1 MPSNTTL
8 SMDKTKT
15 LQAGL
20 SEGEQQTLEMMKDV
34 SADRMTVDAFHSSLI
49 TIYVLGF
56 LQILPSSLSVIAS
69 IALVENVVS
78 GVDYPTSES
87 VFVIASAFAINS
99 ATRVLVS
106 KTFGSLSD
114 YLGRKPL
121 CVWSC
126 FIWIVSRSFLVSAT
140 SESAIYISAFF
151 YGLDVYG
158 PVGQAWIGD
167 LVHDEERGKA
177 YGLLAGLSFG
187 VGFVIGL
194 PVGGIITQTKGPKM
208 SLYVGLAM
216 QAVVM
221 FAVAVVPISDTL
233 GVKSLTVGDAD
244 DIARNASES
253 MSVGGDTD
261 RGDDARIKNGPEA
274 SVIGGKRGLPPDM
287 GAFLYD
293 NSLVPVLNLWDENN
307 IICLASE
314 NPWDFFCYFWAQASQ
329 QSLQNTFLLFV
340 QAAYRFDD
348 TQAGIS
354 LAFVAITVGVF
365 SPVQLNFFQERGV
378 VFWAM
383 VIQLLASIFFCISGL
398 PEKELGGLHVCVALG
413 IVGMFGISFG
423 GTWIPAYPSVI
434 TKQYDVTKKGEVLGT
449 LTLIAELA
457 NVAAYP
463 VGILLSYTLSNKA
476 PMRWPGA
483 VWLLSGSFL
492 LVAIVTH
499 YVTMGSKASRL
510 VWMGARNR
518 MEGAGVDGN
527 ATAGDESRI
536 KSVERNPM
544 VHQDSVGMIQL

>member
-1 MPSNTTL
+1 
-8 SMDKTKT
+8 MDKTKS
-15 LQAGL
+15 LKA
-20 SEGEQQTLEMMKDV
+20 EGEQHTPEIMKDV

-78 GVDYPTSES
+78 GVNYPTSES

-187 VGFVIGL
+187 LGFVIGL
-194 PVGGIITQTKGPKM
+194 PIGGYITQTKGPKV
-208 SLYVGLAM
+208 SLYIGMAM

-221 FAVAVVPISDTL
+221 CAVAVVPISDTL
-233 GVKSLTVGDAD
+233 GLKSRIVGDAGDDDDAD
-244 DIARNASES
+244 DIARNASKS

-261 RGDDARIKNGPEA
+261 RGDDARIKKEAEA
-274 SVIGGKRGLPPDM
+274 SVICGKRGLPPDM

-293 NSLVPVLNLWDENN
+293 NSLLPVLNLWDENN
-307 IICLASE
+307 IIFLASE
-314 NPWDFFCYFWAQASQ
+314 NPWDFFSYFWAQASQ

-340 QAAYRFDD
+340 AAAYRFND

-354 LAFVAITVGVF
+354 LAFVAITVGLF

-398 PEKELGGLHVCVALG
+398 PEKEVGGLHVCVALG
-413 IVGMFGISFG
+413 IVGMFGISLEG
-423 GTWIPAYPSVI
+423 RGSLHILQSSPSSTI
-434 TKQYDVTKKGEVLGT
+434 
-449 LTLIAELA
+449 
-457 NVAAYP
+457 
-463 VGILLSYTLSNKA
+463 
-476 PMRWPGA
+476 
-483 VWLLSGSFL
+483 
-492 LVAIVTH
+492 
-499 YVTMGSKASRL
+499 
-510 VWMGARNR
+510 
-518 MEGAGVDGN
+518 
-527 ATAGDESRI
+527 
-536 KSVERNPM
+536 
-544 VHQDSVGMIQL
+544 